1 MQWRGC
7 AGMCCGSAGRPIH
20 LPIHDIA
27 KLTLPL
33 PASFYPLFP
42 SPSAPPLEPLNLDV
56 THSDLLRF
64 DQGTG
69 ADIFIMPSMLK
80 HFAKVVDSAVMVNP
94 ATMTRRN
101 QPGTFAKMT
110 IYPTP
115 RRELEET
122 ANNMAVDDEDE
133 EKALE
138 HRVYE
143 RMRVDI
149 VRV

>member
-1 MQWRGC
+1 M
-7 AGMCCGSAGRPIH
+7 H
-20 LPIHDIA
+20 LIDTIVQCTH
-27 KLTLPL
+27 TLSSN
-33 PASFYPLFP
+33 SFYPLFP
-42 SPSAPPLEPLNLDV
+42 SPAAPPLEPFNLDV

-80 HFAKVVDSAVMVNP
+80 HFAKIVDSAVMVNP

-115 RRELEET
+115 RRDLEEA
-122 ANNMAVDDEDE
+122 ANNMEVDDDDDD
-133 EKALE
+133 KSLD

-143 RMRVDI
+143 RVRVDI
-149 VRV
+149 VRI